1 MSKKIEYIIFDADNL
16 IDKLIKHGDA
26 DFIEVLTGTKNF
38 ILDFYDALE
47 NYRKGNEAD
56 EVVVSVSTIRDYR
69 FLYAYERLLHILN
82 DNAKIVFGNGYC
94 SYNGTRILSS
104 YNSFEY
110 YSDYKIDDPYEK
122 NYTLSDYYDDLRYQ
136 GLDNVIIIGTDSYS
150 DFYKVFKDTE
160 NKYHLRWSYHLNHP
174 NISHILLDDSCYS
187 KDNEVYNN
195 RIKAI
200 DGINVLVN
208 NCNNDY
214 DKCNK
219 VGKSRDFLSHHM
231 GHRIYFFEDNEQ
243 IVKVKKLDL
252 K

>member
-16 IDKLIKHGDA
+16 IDKLIKYQCS
-26 DFIEVLTGTKNF
+26 DFIEVLPGTQKF

-47 NYRKGNEAD
+47 NYRKEKEAD

-82 DNAKIVFGNGYC
+82 DNEKIVFGNGYC
-94 SYNGTRILSS
+94 NYNGTRILTS

-110 YSDYKIDDPYEK
+110 SSDYKVDNAYK
-122 NYTLSDYYDDLRYQ
+122 VNYTLSDYYDDLRYL
-136 GLDNVIIIGTDSYS
+136 GLDNVVIIGTDSYS
-150 DFYKVFKDTE
+150 SFYKAFKNTE
-160 NKYHLRWSYHLNHP
+160 NKYHLGQSYHLNHP
-174 NISHILLDDSCYS
+174 KISHILLDDSCHS

-200 DGINVLVN
+200 DGINALVN

-214 DKCNK
+214 DKCNI
-219 VGKSRDFLSHHM
+219 VGTSRDFLSHHL
-231 GHRIYFFEDNEQ
+231 GHKIHFFEDDKQ
-243 IVKVKKLDL
+243 ILKVKKLDI